1 MKLIHF
7 FIFAIM
13 AAIASAQAE
22 AYPVT
27 CANTASGSAFDC
39 AGETNSIHA
48 NPGSVTCSSQT
59 DGCTATECCTVVP
72 ASKTCANTASGSAF
86 DCAGETN
93 SIHANPGSV
102 TCSSQT
108 DGCTASEC
116 CTVVPS
122 TLTITTTVCSSATE
136 VRMTG
141 PWWNNWDP
149 DGGPVAADNG
159 DGTWTFTFDTV
170 PTANM
175 ENLLVV
181 DGVQENLATTDR
193 TCTPIVV
200 TVDDGT
206 IYANREWKVGSE
218 NVVNTYGTCGNCGT
232 DPADPPDHPA
242 VGIPRP
248 ELAAKWH
255 LQIECIAGLQN
266 CWANGEKQHYTDRP
280 SNVYIGNDGFLHIV
294 ARKEEYIS
302 EDVTRQYTSARL
314 NSKYDFKYGRIDV
327 RAKLP
332 GKSGLWPAIWTLGSD
347 ISEVGVHDFG
357 RSPKVNWPY
366 CGGLDIME
374 QYGVEQQVGSAMH
387 GPSYPVITNAAG
399 GDAIPWN
406 LDQISVDEFH
416 VYSLDWREDQIRF
429 LVDGVPHKTVT
440 APLDR
445 TNWPFDHK
453 HFLLLNVAVEP
464 TRAGRID
471 SDFTKGEMVVDYVH
485 IYDVDGKLQWVDEF
499 NMNPPNL
506 ATLED
511 KYNYQCLKAAAAL
524 QASLDKMQELYDDY
538 RTAINADYFSNEGI
552 GRQGLRPPIIENFEN
567 IGKTEGNTGQ
577 TKGTNTVP
585 WAQEYNKTGAINAGD
600 ASEFD
605 EYERLYGHTKDP
617 WALRTKKKALRGRPV
632 KLMSLD
638 EFLKPDV
645 INIPGHSA
653 EQARRYDESKHIML
667 NAKKVYGEICS
678 AATLSQ
684 GPTALS
690 HITADPEAHITA
702 APEVRS
708 KPGFTIN
715 NIYWDGN
722 DLGTA
727 ENKLK
732 KLFGCSEWC
741 GGWKTDD
748 NFCDFGN
755 CQGCLKL
762 RTTAKCN

>member
-27 CANTASGSAFDC
+27 CANAGTQGGAFDC
-39 AGETNSIHA
+39 ADETNDIHA
-48 NPGSVTCSSQT
+48 S
-59 DGCTATECCTVVP
+59 
-72 ASKTCANTASGSAF
+72 
-86 DCAGETN
+86 
-93 SIHANPGSV
+93 PGSV

-116 CTVVPS
+116 CTVVPVSKTCANAGTQGGAFDCADETNDIHASPGSVTCSSQTAGCTATECCTVVPS
-122 TLTITTTVCSSATE
+122 TLTITTTVCSSATG

-175 ENLLVV
+175 EYLLVV

-200 TVDDGT
+200 TGDDGT

-232 DPADPPDHPA
+232 
-242 VGIPRP
+242 

-577 TKGTNTVP
+577 TEDTYTGRVRWT
-585 WAQEYNKTGAINAGD
+585 QEYNKTGAINAGD